1 MDAARGIWESESVS
15 RESESVS
22 RESESVSR
30 IWFRDMGVRVCLRVR
45 RAWIWE
51 SRVLVCLHW
60 QAARLGPC
68 AWVALGTPL
77 PAQQSAR
84 PRSESLRA
92 APRRGEPRPGLH
104 GEGADDSARP
114 APWTRVVCASLAPAA
129 VAAPGESTARLPRAT
144 PAMPGGPTRPAA
156 AARPARFARCPYD
169 GPYRAPP
176 ATKADGKSSW
186 EDGLVTR

>member
-1 MDAARGIWESESVS
+1 MLLWTPRAGYGSPSLSPGSLSLSPGSPSLSPGFGLGIWESESVS
-15 RESESVS
+15 ESDGPGYGSHESESVS
-22 RESESVSR
+22 TGRLPD
-30 IWFRDMGVRVCLRVR
+30 WAL
-45 RAWIWE
+45 
-51 SRVLVCLHW
+51 
-60 QAARLGPC
+60 AAHKLWPSWPGGGRSLTG

-129 VAAPGESTARLPRAT
+129 VAAPGESTAQLPRAT
-144 PAMPGGPTRPAA
+144 PATPGGPTQS
-156 AARPARFARCPYD
+156 ARRR
-169 GPYRAPP
+169 G
-176 ATKADGKSSW
+176 
-186 EDGLVTR
+186 